1 MNLQIRIIRKTV
13 WRRLAEWYMR
23 PPARL
28 RVLAVL
34 RDAGSELRGLHINQI
49 ARVMSVYTTLH
60 ELEDEGLVESR
71 EAADDE
77 IAPVQFGKREIRMRL
92 YRLTPEGFR
101 VARGVSWCP

>member
-1 MNLQIRIIRKTV
+1 MNLQIRIYRKST
-13 WRRLAEWYMR
+13 WQRLVEWWQK

-34 RDAGSELRGLHINQI
+34 RDAGSEMRGLHINQI
-49 ARVMSVYTTLH
+49 ARCFSVYHTLA
-60 ELEDEGLVESR
+60 ELQDEGLVESR
-71 EAADDE
+71 EASDDE
-77 IAPVQFGKREIRMRL
+77 IEPLRFGKREIKMRL